1 MSRLGNK
8 LGGKENQFKL
18 ATGLQHTTAAAY
30 YSHFTKFVYLDNLI
44 YRIVSRFII
53 ALLSF
58 ITLLRFYLILLYL
71 SYHCLFRLSSELL
84 L

>member
-18 ATGLQHTTAAAY
+18 ATGLQQTTAAAY
-30 YSHFTKFVYLDNLI
+30 YSHFTKYLDNLI

-58 ITLLRFYLILLYL
+58 ITLLQFYLILLYL
-71 SYHCLFRLSSELL
+71 SYHCVFRLSSKLL